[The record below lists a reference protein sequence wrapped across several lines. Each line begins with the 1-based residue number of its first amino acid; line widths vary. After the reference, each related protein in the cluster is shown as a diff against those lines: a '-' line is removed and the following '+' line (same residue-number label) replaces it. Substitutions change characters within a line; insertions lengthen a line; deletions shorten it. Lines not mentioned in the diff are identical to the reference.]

1 VLLDLDFS
9 GDTPIYQ
16 QIRNQ
21 IVVGIAS
28 GQLKC
33 GEKLPAIRTL
43 ADEAGVN
50 MMTVNKAYALLK
62 QEGYITADRRGG
74 TVVAQ
79 TAGDSAVPELSLAS
93 EQALRVIISE
103 AKLSG
108 MTQEQFLS
116 TCKRLVSEGGDG
128 V

>member
-1 VLLDLDFS
+1 MLLDLDFS

-28 GQLKC
+28 GQLKN
-33 GEKLPAIRTL
+33 GEKLPTIRAL

-50 MMTVNKAYALLK
+50 MMTVNKAYAMLK

-74 TVVAQ
+74 TVVSG
-79 TAGDSAVPELSLAS
+79 TAADGAS
-93 EQALRVIISE
+93 ELTPASQEALRVIISE

-108 MTQEQFLS
+108 MSAEQFLA
-116 TCKRLVSEGGDG
+116 TCKKLVSEGSDG
-128 V
+128 I